1 MRAWS
6 NLALR
11 NLMTRSAAAP
21 YLGSPVS
28 LLRWM
33 NSICMHMEHFSC
45 LCHMKFALLL
55 SSVVLSNQ
63 TNV

>member
-1 MRAWS
+1 
-6 NLALR
+6 
-11 NLMTRSAAAP
+11 MTRSAAAP